1 MKDVGREDL
10 SYDLLPDHSAW
21 LEREKPPFQPVAFA
35 AEHQGISELG
45 QGGKQMAAVA
55 G

>member
-1 MKDVGREDL
+1 MLVERM

-21 LEREKPPFQPVAFA
+21 LEREKPPLQPVAFA
-35 AEHQGISELG
+35 TEHQGISELG
-45 QGGKQMAAVA
+45 GGGGQMAAVA